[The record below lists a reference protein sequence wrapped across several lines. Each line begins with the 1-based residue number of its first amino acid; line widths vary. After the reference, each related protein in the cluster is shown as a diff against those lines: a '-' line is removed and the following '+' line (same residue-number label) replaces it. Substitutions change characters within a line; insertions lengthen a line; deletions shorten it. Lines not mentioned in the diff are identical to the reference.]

1 LRNENDNNAAK
12 IVRVRLIAP
21 TTPPERI
28 ALIARAAH
36 GFIYYVS
43 REGVTGAQDSVAQS
57 LEEKLTMIR
66 QYTDLPIAVGFG
78 ISKPEQAAIVAK
90 IAEAVVVGSAIVD
103 LIGKVGESDVL
114 ADRVAKFV
122 TPIVSAMRKTHKAR

>member
-1 LRNENDNNAAK
+1 
-12 IVRVRLIAP
+12 LIAP

-28 ALIARAAH
+28 ALIAKAAR

-66 QYTDLPIAVGFG
+66 QYTYLPIAVGFG
-78 ISKPEQAAIVAK
+78 ISNPEQAAIVAK

-103 LIGKVGESDVL
+103 LIGKVGDSDVL

>member
-1 LRNENDNNAAK
+1 
-12 IVRVRLIAP
+12 
-21 TTPPERI
+21 
-28 ALIARAAH
+28 
-36 GFIYYVS
+36 
-43 REGVTGAQDSVAQS
+43 
-57 LEEKLTMIR
+57 
-66 QYTDLPIAVGFG
+66 
-78 ISKPEQAAIVAK
+78 VAK